1 MEKLREAGRALG
13 VDVEKLIKEAEEDLF
28 VVDLRPMLWAIG
40 ERLYLGPR
48 RARELFEALN
58 RVVAEWTHD
67 GEGVGEVIA
76 EFYGGAAVFE
86 PEVADILRRAFGADP
101 AQARTVED
109 ARKLVL
115 LYAGWT
121 GKRILEVRAE
131 GGSAAWV
138 EVFWEWVP

>member
-1 MEKLREAGRALG
+1 MEKLRGAGRALG

-28 VVDLRPMLWAIG
+28 VVDLRPMFRAMS
-40 ERLYLGPR
+40 ERFFVGYKS
-48 RARELFEALN
+48 ARELFEALS
-58 RVVAEWTHD
+58 RVVAGWTED
-67 GEGVGEVIA
+67 GEGVGDVIA

-86 PEVADILRRAFGADP
+86 PEVADILRRAFGVDT

-115 LYAGWT
+115 LYAGWM

-131 GGSAAWV
+131 DDSVAWV
-138 EVFWEWVP
+138 EVLWGL